1 MAGGVYERQPLCRN
15 CQRGED
21 KLSLPLPGGPLLDVH
36 MGLSLRSAFVW
47 RSRLRSGRTYLLPM
61 GNREEEKEEEEGRC
75 VCSEEEEEEEETT
88 LTLKRF

>member
-1 MAGGVYERQPLCRN
+1 MAGVVYERQPLCRN

-21 KLSLPLPGGPLLDVH
+21 KLSLPGGPLLDVH

-61 GNREEEKEEEEGRC
+61 GNREEEEEEGRC
-75 VCSEEEEEEEETT
+75 VCSEEEEEETT
-88 LTLKRF
+88 LTFKRF